1 MATFVNI
8 FLLALGWMGGIL
20 AFGYAVNNYKQY
32 KETKT
37 VSNLIIAILIAVI
50 VIAADAYAFT
60 VSTFSGV
67 MLLLGLLIAFFTVV
81 DPFALTAKKAHE
93 IGVEAERQAALKEQQ
108 EEQRQRD
115 KDEMKENAKIY
126 YEAKK
131 ADEKKED

>member
-8 FLLALGWMGGIL
+8 FLLALGWVGGIL
-20 AFGYAVNNYKQY
+20 AFGYAVENFKQY
-32 KETKT
+32 KTNKS
-37 VSNLIIAILIAVI
+37 VSSLIIAILIVVI
-50 VIAADAYAFT
+50 MIAADAYAFT

-67 MLLLGLLIAFFTVV
+67 MLLLGLLMAFFTVV

-93 IGVEAERQAALKEQQ
+93 IGVEAEKKAALKAQ
-108 EEQRQRD
+108 EEEQKQRE

-131 ADEKKED
+131 AEEKKED